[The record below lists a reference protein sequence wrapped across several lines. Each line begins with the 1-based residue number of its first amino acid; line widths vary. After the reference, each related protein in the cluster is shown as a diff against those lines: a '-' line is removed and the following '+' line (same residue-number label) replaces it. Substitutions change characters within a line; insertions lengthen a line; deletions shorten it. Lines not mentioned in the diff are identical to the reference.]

1 MEISEIYILVFSY
14 LMFCI
19 YLLRMGLPTKV
30 HTLNPKACSVIEL
43 YGFLDTNT
51 RDWTDGLLSN
61 IFRDINKPTDKK
73 ERRYILYDGD
83 VDALWIENMVCSK
96 KRKQQTLLVFFL

>member
-1 MEISEIYILVFSY
+1 
-14 LMFCI
+14 
-19 YLLRMGLPTKV
+19 MGLPTKV

-43 YGFLDTNT
+43 YGFLDTAT

-61 IFRDINKPTDKK
+61 IFRDMNKPTDKK

-83 VDALWIENMVCSK
+83 VDALWIENMVCYLFEKMK
-96 KRKQQTLLVFFL
+96 KKHFRKIFFLSVVEFCNG

>member
-1 MEISEIYILVFSY
+1 
-14 LMFCI
+14 
-19 YLLRMGLPTKV
+19 MGLPTKV

-43 YGFLDTNT
+43 YGFLDTTT

-61 IFRDINKPTDKK
+61 IFREMNKPTDKK

-83 VDALWIENMVCSK
+83 VDALWIENMVGLHLNV
-96 KRKQQTLLVFFL
+96 LLCKDISLYIYMNVFFSEFSYG